1 VAFEE
6 FLNRKVVVFFDDGSA
21 QNNVK
26 RKCGIVSELS
36 DNMVMIVEDVTL
48 TKMIFPRE
56 RIIRMELESK

>member
-1 VAFEE
+1 MAFEE
-6 FLNRKVVVFFDDGSA
+6 FLNKGVVIFFDDGSA

-26 RKCGIVSELS
+26 RKSGIVSELS

-56 RIIRMELESK
+56 RIIRMELKQ